1 MVSQFAR
8 SLRTRT
14 LSPLVEPS
22 EFDALIDLLHE
33 VADEIEAEHPKIQK
47 EARNLSGLE
56 GYDYECNYFTRT
68 CG

>member
-1 MVSQFAR
+1 
-8 SLRTRT
+8 
-14 LSPLVEPS
+14 VEPS